1 MVIKVGTFRSYE
13 DRIEDIQV
21 QAAYWVARE
30 HDSGLREA
38 ERMELREWLAASP
51 AHELEY
57 MLADN
62 LYADE
67 DLLAALAQAPQ
78 TVRQGARNPMV
89 HAINHLHQALA
100 GTARQIPNALAW
112 PRLVAAT
119 ACLVLAFLATAQ
131 LMPQRDP
138 ATPVEDPRLA
148 AGMPLAT
155 VPGERLISQLPD
167 GSQIELGGG
176 STATVRFEPG
186 ERHFNLE
193 KGDAHFAIGHDPER
207 PFLIETQRAR
217 VKVIGTRFLI
227 SQLSDFMRIDVYDGT
242 VEIRTGPDDASV
254 MRVHKGSRVTIG
266 RDVRIERFDLHAES
280 DWRQGWIDEEAITL
294 GELAEMVERRTG
306 VRIAVQSDLSG
317 LSISGRFRITQPGQL
332 LHNLGNSYGF
342 EVNSGINTFILSKK
356 D

>member
-1 MVIKVGTFRSYE
+1 MIKLGTFRSYE
-13 DRIEDIQV
+13 ERLEDIQA

-57 MLADN
+57 MLADS

-78 TVRQGARNPMV
+78 IVRQGARSPTF
-89 HAINHLHQALA
+89 HAIEPLHQALA
-100 GTARQIPNALAW
+100 GAVRQIATALAW

-119 ACLVLAFLATAQ
+119 ACLVLAFLASTQ
-131 LMPQRDP
+131 LLPQRDP
-138 ATPVEDPRLA
+138 ATPVEDPRLM
-148 AGMPLAT
+148 AGMPLVT

-167 GSQIELGGG
+167 GSQIELGGE
-176 STATVRFEPG
+176 SSATVRFEPG

-193 KGDAHFAIGHDPER
+193 KGDAHFAIGHDPKR
-207 PFLIETQRAR
+207 PFLIDTQRAQI
-217 VKVIGTRFLI
+217 KVIGTRFLI

-306 VRIAVQSDLSG
+306 ARIAMQSDLSG
-317 LSISGRFRITQPGQL
+317 LSISGRFRITQPEAL
-332 LHNLGNSYGF
+332 FHNLGISYGF
-342 EVNSGINTFILSKK
+342 EVKGGVNTFTISRE